1 MQKSTPEKENFR
13 TLHFIHNTILS
24 RPRFLVSL
32 IVAITIFCLLISK
45 HTPWMSFIISWNAF
59 SWSYILF
66 LAQKIMRHKNHDI
79 RHLTRNEDESA
90 RMVLFFLL
98 TGCCAS
104 LLVLFFGLGG
114 HDGLTGDEK
123 ILQYVLT
130 ASTLISSWLLLPM
143 GYTMHYAHLF
153 YSSPDIEKSPWLLF
167 PDKITRPGYFDF
179 MYFSFTI
186 AVASQTADVEIA
198 STPMRRAVLL
208 QSIVSFIFNM
218 AILGLC
224 INISASLF

>member
-1 MQKSTPEKENFR
+1 MPFKLF
-13 TLHFIHNTILS
+13 HS
-24 RPRFLVSL
+24 RARFFVSL
-32 IVAITIFCLLISK
+32 IAAIIVFIYLL
-45 HTPWMSFIISWNAF
+45 PVYRPLLSFILSWNAF
-59 SWSYILF
+59 SWAYLLF
-66 LAQKIMRHKNHDI
+66 LAEKIIRNHNKDI
-79 RHLTRNEDESA
+79 RSFTKDEDESA
-90 RMVLFFLL
+90 KMVIFFLL
-98 TGCCAS
+98 TGCIAS

-114 HDGLTGDEK
+114 HDSSSEHTLF
-123 ILQYVLT
+123 LQYGLT

-143 GYTMHYAHLF
+143 GYTMHYAHLY
-153 YSSPDIEKSPWLLF
+153 YSNPPHKTPWLMF
-167 PDKITRPGYFDF
+167 PDKITDPNYSDF

-186 AVASQTADVEIA
+186 AVASQTADVEVG